1 MNKILASKLWWLFLL
16 IVLVGFNYLASV
28 VHTRIDLTQEKRYT
42 LSPATK
48 KLIKGLHDKVTV
60 TVFLSGDMPAGFK
73 KLSNSTKEMLQEFK
87 ELGGSNIQ
95 FKFEKPGEGLSDTAK
110 EKMQLHLDS
119 LGLKPTNIKV
129 QAKAGEAQE
138 ERLVY
143 PGALVKYRDREVA
156 IDLLQGQDMMGGIQ
170 SLNNAEALLEYKMAR
185 SIQKITADTV
195 PAIGYLVTSEN
206 QLNYNVFDLV
216 DRTLRQEYR
225 FGFVPIDS
233 VPVIPTVFDALVIV
247 KPITPFTEKQK
258 LKIDQYVMQGGKV
271 FWLIDK
277 LYAEM
282 DSLMRSHSDF
292 VAYDRNLNI
301 DDLLFKYGVRI
312 NGDLLQDLQCDKI
325 PLVVGNYG
333 SQPQMQLMPWPYFPT
348 LSSYSNH
355 PIAKNLDNVLSIFP
369 NSLDTIKNNIRKTV
383 LLASSE
389 RSRTLSTPAIV
400 SLNSIKTEEDKKT
413 FNQPFVPVAVLLEG
427 RFTSLYTNRLSTGM
441 LDTLAGMYKQPFR
454 AATEKESKM
463 IVVSDADIVTNVVTA
478 KEGPLPM
485 GYNQFTNYQ
494 YANKDF
500 FLNCIQ
506 YLTDSSGILETRSKD
521 FTLRL
526 LDPQK
531 TEEDRVQWQ
540 LLSIGLPVVLVLVF
554 GVIYQAIRKRKYQ
567 GKK

>member
-16 IVLVGFNYLASV
+16 IVLISFNYLASV

-48 KLIKGLHDKVTV
+48 KLIKGLHDPVTV

-87 ELGGSNIQ
+87 ELGGSNIH

-110 EKMQLHLDS
+110 EKLQLHLDS

-129 QAKAGEAQE
+129 KAKAGEAQE

-143 PGALVKYRDREVA
+143 PGALVKYHDREVA
-156 IDLLQGQDMMGGIQ
+156 VDLLQGQDMTGGMQ

-195 PAIGYLVTSEN
+195 PAIGYLVTNEN

-258 LKIDQYVMQGGKV
+258 LKIDQYIMQGGKV

-312 NGDLLQDLQCDKI
+312 NGDLVQDLQCDKI

-333 SQPQMQLMPWPYFPT
+333 NQPQMQLVAWPYFPT
-348 LSSYSNH
+348 LSSYSGH
-355 PIAKNLDNVLSIFP
+355 PIAKNLDNVLSLFP
-369 NSLDTIKNNIRKTV
+369 NSIDTVKNNIKKTV

-389 RSRTLSTPAIV
+389 RSRIISTPAIV
-400 SLNSIKTEEDKKT
+400 TLNSIKTEDDMKT
-413 FNQPFVPVAVLLEG
+413 FNQPFIPIAVLLEG
-427 RFTSLYTNRLSTGM
+427 RFSSLYTNRLSTGM

-454 AATEKESKM
+454 AATEKEGKM

-506 YLTDSSGILETRSKD
+506 YLTDSSGILETRAKD

-526 LDPQK
+526 LDPRK
-531 TEEDRVQWQ
+531 TEDDRTKWQ
-540 LLSIGLPVVLVLVF
+540 LLNIGFPVVLVLLF
-554 GVIYQAIRKRKYQ
+554 GAVYQALRKRKYQ
-567 GKK
+567 GK

>member
-16 IVLVGFNYLASV
+16 IVLIGFNYLASV

-48 KLIKGLHDKVTV
+48 KLIKGLHDPVTV

-87 ELGGSNIQ
+87 ELGGSNIH

-110 EKMQLHLDS
+110 EKLQLHLDS

-129 QAKAGEAQE
+129 KAKAGEAQE

-143 PGALVKYRDREVA
+143 PGALVKYHDREVA
-156 IDLLQGQDMMGGIQ
+156 VDLLQGQDMTGGMQ

-195 PAIGYLVTSEN
+195 PAIGYLVTNEN

-258 LKIDQYVMQGGKV
+258 LKIDQYIMQGGKV

-312 NGDLLQDLQCDKI
+312 NGDLVQDLQCDKI

-333 SQPQMQLMPWPYFPT
+333 NQPQMQLVPWPYFPT
-348 LSSYSNH
+348 LSSYSGH
-355 PIAKNLDNVLSIFP
+355 PIAKNLDNVLSLFP
-369 NSLDTIKNNIRKTV
+369 NSIDTVKNNIKKTV

-389 RSRTLSTPAIV
+389 RSRIISTPAIV
-400 SLNSIKTEEDKKT
+400 TLNSIKTEDDMKT
-413 FNQPFVPVAVLLEG
+413 FNQPFIPIAVLLEG
-427 RFTSLYTNRLSTGM
+427 RFSSLYTNRLSTGM
-441 LDTLAGMYKQPFR
+441 LDTLAGLYKQPFR
-454 AATEKESKM
+454 AATEKEGKM

-506 YLTDSSGILETRSKD
+506 YLTDSSGILETRAKD

-531 TEEDRVQWQ
+531 TEEDRTKWQ
-540 LLSIGLPVVLVLVF
+540 LLSIGLPVVLVLLF
-554 GVIYQAIRKRKYQ
+554 GAVYQALRKRKYQ
-567 GKK
+567 GK

>member
-1 MNKILASKLWWLFLL
+1 MNKILASKGWWLFLL
-16 IVLVGFNYLASV
+16 IALVGVNYLASV

-42 LSPATK
+42 LSSATK
-48 KLIKGLHDKVTV
+48 KLIKGLHDPVSI
-60 TVFLSGDMPAGFK
+60 TVFLTGDMPAGFK

-110 EKMQLHLDS
+110 EKFQLHLDE
-119 LGLKPTNIKV
+119 LGLKPTNVKV
-129 QAKAGEAQE
+129 KAKAGESQE

-143 PGALVKYRDREVA
+143 PGALIKYGEREVA
-156 IDLLQGQDMMGGIQ
+156 VDLLQGQDMTGGIQ

-185 SIQKITADTV
+185 TIQKITADTV
-195 PAIGYLVTSEN
+195 PAIGYLVGNGELLTRN
-206 QLNYNVFDLV
+206 AIDLI

-247 KPITPFTEKQK
+247 KPTIPFSTQQK
-258 LKIDQYVMQGGKV
+258 LKIDQYIMQGGKV
-271 FWLIDK
+271 LWLIDK

-292 VAYDRNLNI
+292 VAYDRNLNL
-301 DDLLFKYGVRI
+301 DDQLFKYGVRI
-312 NGDLLQDLQCDKI
+312 NGDLVQDLQCDKI

-333 SQPQMQLMPWPYFPT
+333 NQPQMQLVPWPYFPT
-348 LSSYSNH
+348 LSSYSDH
-355 PIAKNLDNVLSIFP
+355 PIAKNLDQVLSIFP
-369 NSLDTIKNNIRKTV
+369 NSIDTVKNNIKKTV

-389 RSRTLSTPAIV
+389 RSRVISTPAMV
-400 SLNSIKTEEDKKT
+400 SLNSIKTEDDMKT
-413 FNQPFVPVAVLLEG
+413 FNRPFIPVAVLLEG
-427 RFTSLYTNRLSTGM
+427 RFSSLYTNRLSTGA
-441 LDTLAGMYKQPFR
+441 LDTLAGLYKQPFR
-454 AATEKESKM
+454 AATQNESKM
-463 IVVSDADIVTNVVTA
+463 IVVSDADIVANAVTA
-478 KEGPLPM
+478 NEGPLYM

-506 YLTDSSGILETRSKD
+506 YLTDSSGILGTRSKD

-526 LDPQK
+526 LDPAK
-531 TEEDRVQWQ
+531 TEESRGKWQ
-540 LLSIGLPVVLVLVF
+540 VLSIGLPVFLVLIF
-554 GVIYQAIRKRKYQ
+554 GVVYQAIRKRKYQ
-567 GKK
+567 GK